1 MKTNWTRNDKVRF
14 MYETYAEITYVKIR
28 TQVAKIK
35 DAAYVRIELLLSD
48 YTGSCGGSSR

>member
-1 MKTNWTRNDKVRF
+1 

-35 DAAYVRIELLLSD
+35 DAAYVRIEQLLSD
-48 YTGSCGGSSR
+48 YIGSCGGSSR